1 MSTGKRCRNGAKKSR
16 PGKTSSSSR
25 ASIWSVRTKV
35 AASQVRIV
43 QQFKGLLPQTLLEAG
58 GQFSVQ
64 LFIGVLYCTGIDA
77 AGQLADRGD
86 GLDRQL
92 GQSLVILN
100 LTARDA
106 SAATNGVGLS
116 EPESRPQIQKLW
128 QLTGACA
135 KVLG

>member
-1 MSTGKRCRNGAKKSR
+1 
-16 PGKTSSSSR
+16 
-25 ASIWSVRTKV
+25 VV
-35 AASQVRIV
+35 AQVRIV

-64 LFIGVLYCTGIDA
+64 LFIGVLYCTGIDPV
-77 AGQLADRGD
+77 GQLADRGD

-100 LTARDA
+100 LAARDA
-106 SAATNGVGLS
+106 SAVTNAVGLS
-116 EPESRPQIQKLW
+116 EPESRPLIQKLW

-135 KVLG
+135 AVLG